1 MVQLVRHLHHI
12 LRDMSLGEKYR
23 YNFRQV
29 WMEEI
34 AENRGPVQ
42 AVRESAEEVTLKQT

>member
-1 MVQLVRHLHHI
+1 MVQLVRHLYHI

-23 YNFRQV
+23 YNFGQV

-34 AENRGPVQ
+34 ENRGPVQ
-42 AVRESAEEVTLKQT
+42 AVRESAKEVTLKQT